1 MGCLQ
6 CSGSESHLSFSGEEG
21 SGSGTGT
28 GSLLVPGFGSVDGG
42 SGSGSF
48 LALFL
53 GGSSISKSLPNV
65 LCLLALPDLL
75 TGFPLPLPFGFG
87 GIRPSNLV
95 NNYPN
100 LVSSCSKQNGYPN
113 VYFGGK
119 NLPPLE
125 EFHLDLH
132 GSGKFFD

>member
-6 CSGSESHLSFSGEEG
+6 CSGSESHLSFLGEEG
-21 SGSGTGT
+21 SGSGT
-28 GSLLVPGFGSVDGG
+28 GSLLVPGFGSFDGG

-65 LCLLALPDLL
+65 LCLLTLPDLL

-87 GIRPSNLV
+87 GVRP
-95 NNYPN
+95 
-100 LVSSCSKQNGYPN
+100 
-113 VYFGGK
+113 
-119 NLPPLE
+119 
-125 EFHLDLH
+125 
-132 GSGKFFD
+132 